1 MVKSR
6 ADLQRL
12 LRDRRIRAFL
22 AAIRLGEGTS
32 DAKGYSRLVGGGEF
46 SGWQHPRKLVEIHTK
61 NGIIKSTAAGAYQFL
76 QSTFENLV
84 KQYAF
89 PDFSPQCQDEAAVA
103 LLCEKHADDLIQRD
117 RIEDAVHAVATIWA
131 SLPGSPYGQPTVTM
145 QRFMSE
151 FGNAMDA
158 PDYAQP
164 IISNN
169 PAPIVESKPSIEK
182 AMSTV
187 ADAAVT
193 AISVAN
199 PIVGAGLQ
207 ILRSLW
213 PEIAPLFKPGQS
225 EVAARNTKAAE
236 AVLTAVVQAT
246 GAPNVQAAVEAVQA
260 DPAIAQTA
268 RAASFSALT
277 DFGLVEVAG
286 GISEA
291 RKVAAQSRVIA
302 GGMTFVEILALVMM
316 LLSAAGGAWV
326 LVDPL
331 EKFGDQIRAMVITAM
346 FIGGWTG
353 IQAFFFGSSSASRS
367 KDATIA
373 AQADKG

>member
-1 MVKSR
+1 MNRS
-6 ADLQRL
+6 DLQRL
-12 LRDRRIRAFL
+12 LTDRRIRAFL
-22 AAIRLGEGTS
+22 KAIRLGEGTA

-46 SGWQHPRKLVEIHTK
+46 EGFADHPRKLVVLSPK
-61 NGIIKSTAAGAYQFL
+61 LSSTAAGAFQFL
-76 QSTFENLV
+76 AGTWAALV
-84 KQYAF
+84 KQYGF
-89 PDFSPQCQDEAAVA
+89 PDFSPACQDEAATA
-103 LLCEKHADDLIQRD
+103 LLCEKGADKLILAD
-117 RIEDAVHAVATIWA
+117 RIEDAVSVVNTIWA
-131 SLPGSPYGQPTVTM
+131 SLPGSPYGQRTVSI
-145 QRFMSE
+145 QQFMSAY
-151 FGNAMDA
+151 GNAMDA
-158 PDYAQP
+158 GYSPVYDQ
-164 IISNN
+164 
-169 PAPIVESKPSIEK
+169 PIVESKPVEK
-182 AMSTV
+182 TVSQAV
-187 ADAAVT
+187 ADVAVS
-193 AISVAN
+193 AISIAN

-207 ILRSLW
+207 MLRSLW
-213 PEIAPLFKPGQS
+213 PELAPLFKSGQS

-236 AVLTAVVQAT
+236 AVLAAVVEAT

-268 RAASFSALT
+268 RAASFSAMT

-291 RKVAAQSRVIA
+291 RKVAASARVVA
-302 GGMTFVEILALVMM
+302 LGLTFIEILALIMM

-353 IQAFFFGSSSASRS
+353 IQAFFFGSSSASRG

-373 AQADKG
+373 AQAEKG